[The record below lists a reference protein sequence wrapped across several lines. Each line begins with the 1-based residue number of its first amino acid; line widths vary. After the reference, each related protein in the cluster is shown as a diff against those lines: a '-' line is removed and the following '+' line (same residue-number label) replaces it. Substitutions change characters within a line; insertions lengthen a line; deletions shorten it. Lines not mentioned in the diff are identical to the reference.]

1 MRICRTLLPFLLLAG
16 CVGSPVAP
24 APNDE
29 RPSTASLRA
38 FAGPAHCPRYSKGS
52 GILADGDFRAMAD
65 PATYLTFSKGQHLA
79 PKWTVTTRTV
89 DLAGTTFWNFD
100 HLCSVDLDGTSAV
113 GAIQHTGIATQKGA
127 TYSLTF
133 LMSGNSYCGAT
144 IKKMKVI
151 AGNKSVVFK
160 WNDANGNSVEY
171 GKFGRRH
178 MTFTASGQ
186 TAALKF
192 ISLDAAGSGCG
203 PVIAAVAVTKA

>member
-24 APNDE
+24 ASNGE
-29 RPSTASLRA
+29 RPSTVLLRP
-38 FAGPAHCPRYSKGS
+38 FAGAAHCPGYSRGS
-52 GILADGDFRAMAD
+52 GLLVDGDFRGVAD
-65 PATYLTFSKGQHLA
+65 PPSYMTFSKGQHPA

-113 GAIQHTGIATQKGA
+113 GGIEHSGIATQKGA

-171 GKFGRRH
+171 GKFARRH
-178 MTFTASGQ
+178 MTFTAAAQ
-186 TAALKF
+186 TSALKF

-203 PVIAAVAVTKA
+203 AVIGAIAVTKA